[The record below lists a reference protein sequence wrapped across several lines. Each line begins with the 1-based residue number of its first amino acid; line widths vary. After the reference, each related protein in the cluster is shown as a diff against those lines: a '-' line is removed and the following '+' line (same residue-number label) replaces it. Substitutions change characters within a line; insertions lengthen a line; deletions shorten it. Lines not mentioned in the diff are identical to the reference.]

1 MTTRTKVF
9 IGVAAVLFVTTIFSF
24 LVIVLIVS
32 TAEQVQRSPSL
43 VIDESPA
50 EDIFVSRPADDED
63 YSDDYPTEPFPF
75 PFEEYAGDEAT
86 CVWVWDNGEQL
97 YLAQENGY
105 YAVVPEGYSLL
116 EQGAEFVQTCRTNRD
131 DFVVVFYRESGDLA
145 PNYIWTVLT
154 SEDGGANWSYFDFVD
169 SVPDVYGPA
178 CRVVEIYYDSD
189 DEMRLITT
197 ECFAGDAGEAI
208 RNGYVIEM
216 LDDVT
221 LPLYA
226 CRLTPEAVIHPET
239 GDTLWMRHDEECEI
253 LY

>member
-1 MTTRTKVF
+1 MKAGAKVA
-9 IGVAAVLFVTTIFSF
+9 IGMAVVAVVSIIFL
-24 LVIVLIVS
+24 LVIVVLTIA
-32 TAEQVQRSPSL
+32 TADQIQNSPS
-43 VIDESPA
+43 VVT
-50 EDIFVSRPADDED
+50 EDAPHDDILTSRPADDED

-116 EQGAEFVQTCRTNRD
+116 EQGAEFVQTCKTNRD
-131 DFVVVFYRESGDLA
+131 GFVVVFYRESGDLA
-145 PNYIWTVLT
+145 QNYIWTVLT
-154 SEDGGANWSYFDFVD
+154 SEDGGVNWSYFDFID
-169 SVPDVYGPA
+169 GVPDVYGPA
-178 CRVVEIYYDSD
+178 CRVVEIFYDSE

-197 ECFAGDAGEAI
+197 ECLAGDGGEAI

-221 LPLYA
+221 LPLYT